1 MYAGDRDR
9 EGIVNNDRL
18 ALEGDKVLD
27 RAAMGYV
34 IDVHPRNV
42 GARGDKAGNSS
53 LAVTS

>member
-9 EGIVNNDRL
+9 EGIVKHRL
-18 ALEGDKVLD
+18 ALEGDKVPD

-34 IDVHPRNV
+34 IDVHPRIV
-42 GARGDKAGNSS
+42 GARGDKAGKSS